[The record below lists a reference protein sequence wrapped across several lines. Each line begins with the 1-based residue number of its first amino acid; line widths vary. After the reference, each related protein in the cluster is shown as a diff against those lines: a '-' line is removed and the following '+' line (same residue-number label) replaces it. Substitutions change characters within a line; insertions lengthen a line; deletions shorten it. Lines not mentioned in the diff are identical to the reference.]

1 MSRSFLKSIYAY
13 TARLPWSG
21 SLDTL
26 RSYLSERTKEIE
38 YTAPSLQLSESGER
52 MLYIRPQSKLHL
64 YHNSFRPDMEFSL
77 EKDTLLICCSLTKI
91 IRCFIC
97 ILSCMFLLFQI
108 AFLFLADPAK
118 PIPML
123 LPSLMLIFAN
133 LLTIIGLRLAS
144 RRLLNDLFPGAF
156 NNFTE

>member
-1 MSRSFLKSIYAY
+1 ME
-13 TARLPWSG
+13 
-21 SLDTL
+21 TL
-26 RSYLSERTKEIE
+26 QSYLSERTKEIE
-38 YTAPSLQLSESGER
+38 YTAPSLQTSKSGER
-52 MLYIRPQSKLHL
+52 MLCIRPQSRRHL

-91 IRCFIC
+91 IRCYIC
-97 ILSCMFLLFQI
+97 VLSCMFLLFQI

-133 LLTIIGLRLAS
+133 LLTIVGLRLAS

-156 NNFTE
+156 NNLLNKAF

>member
-1 MSRSFLKSIYAY
+1 MNQSFLKSIYTY
-13 TARLPWSG
+13 TAQLPWSE
-21 SLDTL
+21 SSETL

-38 YTAPSLQLSESGER
+38 YTAPSLQPSESGER
-52 MLYIRPQSKLHL
+52 MLCIHPQSKLHL

-77 EKDTLLICCSLTKI
+77 EKDTLLIRCSLTRV

-97 ILSCMFLLFQI
+97 VLSCMFLLFQI

-123 LPSLMLIFAN
+123 LPLLMLIFTN
-133 LLTIIGLRLAS
+133 LLTIIGLRLTS
-144 RRLLNDLFPGAF
+144 RRLLKDLLPGAF
-156 NNFTE
+156 EKAN

>member
-1 MSRSFLKSIYAY
+1 MSRSFLKNIYTYA
-13 TARLPWSG
+13 TQFPWSG
-21 SLDTL
+21 SLEEL
-26 RSYLSERTKEIE
+26 QSYLSEHVKEIE
-38 YTAPSLQLSESGER
+38 YTAPSLQP
-52 MLYIRPQSKLHL
+52 MLCIRPQSKLHL

-77 EKDTLLICCSLTKI
+77 EKDTLLIRCSLTKI
-91 IRCFIC
+91 IRCYVC

-123 LPSLMLIFAN
+123 LPLLMLIFAN

-144 RRLLNDLFPGAF
+144 RRLLKDLLPGAF
-156 NNFTE
+156 EKAN